1 MIRIGS
7 LVRHKHSPNKLAQV
21 TAFWDKRDIDYDCP
35 ESVAI
40 IGMVRLV
47 YINEEQL
54 GYESSVSRRSLSTNW
69 EVVNDA

>member
-1 MIRIGS
+1 MLRIGN
-7 LVRHKHSPNKLAQV
+7 LVRHKYSPNKLAQI
-21 TAFWDKRDIDYDCP
+21 TAFWTKRDIDPECP

-40 IGMVRLV
+40 IGMVSLM

-54 GYESSVSRRSLSTNW
+54 GHESSVSRRSLSTNW